1 MPILCQFWEDEWKE
15 KKERSLAATVEL
27 KTSWKAGYNS
37 LRPIEK
43 PILAGDWQSN
53 NLWWHLMSWRR
64 LEAADWSIGRVDW
77 SVDGTARLGSHLLMI
92 NWWLCLVIVDDVVT
106 VAEFGGRW
114 PVAVKRVRWQCSA
127 VQSNFGAGHGRT
139 EMQLTNEARYRRT
152 RFCISEWPCAA
163 LFKPEWKR
171 SYRLVVYLHR
181 TTVVNHHDNIAAY
194 DFWGLIYRA
203 DSRPIE
209 SMKHI
214 TWSQHHGYPPS
225 PAYQSV
231 HTFAPCLPSLVHT
244 FALNNYHTSQSCSF
258 HKPHFLNL
266 PLVA

>member
-1 MPILCQFWEDEWKE
+1 MNFVPILCQFWEDEWKE

-114 PVAVKRVRWQCSA
+114 QSNGSDGNAAQCSPILALATDAPKCNWQMKRVIDGRASVFQNGHVLPYSNQNEKGVIDWSFICTEQ
-127 VQSNFGAGHGRT
+127 QS
-139 EMQLTNEARYRRT
+139 
-152 RFCISEWPCAA
+152 
-163 LFKPEWKR
+163 
-171 SYRLVVYLHR
+171 
-181 TTVVNHHDNIAAY
+181 
-194 DFWGLIYRA
+194 
-203 DSRPIE
+203 
-209 SMKHI
+209 
-214 TWSQHHGYPPS
+214 
-225 PAYQSV
+225 
-231 HTFAPCLPSLVHT
+231 
-244 FALNNYHTSQSCSF
+244 
-258 HKPHFLNL
+258 
-266 PLVA
+266 